1 MATIIEIHE
10 DKLQKLTEC
19 AEKVLRYGGKMMQ
32 CVEELESKSK
42 YSEYYGKDKKHRD
55 RDSWEEEHYPSRY
68 Y

>member
-55 RDSWEEEHYPSRY
+55 RDSWEEERYPSRY